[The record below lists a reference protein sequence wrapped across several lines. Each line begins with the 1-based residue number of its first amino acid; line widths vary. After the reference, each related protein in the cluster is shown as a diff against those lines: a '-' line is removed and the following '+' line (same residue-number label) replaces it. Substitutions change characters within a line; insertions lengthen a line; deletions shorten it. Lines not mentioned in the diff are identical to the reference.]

1 METDPL
7 NSSLREILDAVS
19 DGVYVTTDDREIV
32 FWSQGAERLTGYGA
46 ADVLGKH
53 CFDNILI
60 HTDLLGRNLCVDGCP
75 LWACIKTGERQHVD
89 EVFLKRKDGSRL
101 AVYVKAAR
109 LQVDG
114 RVYAVEV
121 FGDLQSVAGSVLTQK
136 INELSDASTID
147 QLTGLFN
154 RRYIDSILDAQFDMF
169 KRVHQRFGIVMLDV
183 DKFKYINDTF
193 GHLAGDEALRLV
205 ACSLRSTMRGMD
217 YLARFGGD
225 EFIIVCQMAETSGM
239 ESLGQRAIGLVHNS
253 VLSSQDGKSIYL
265 SISAGAAV
273 AERQDATAQDV
284 LKRADEALYRAK
296 NRGGNEFVLD

>member
-1 METDPL
+1 
-7 NSSLREILDAVS
+7 
-19 DGVYVTTDDREIV
+19 
-32 FWSQGAERLTGYGA
+32 
-46 ADVLGKH
+46 
-53 CFDNILI
+53 
-60 HTDLLGRNLCVDGCP
+60 
-75 LWACIKTGERQHVD
+75 
-89 EVFLKRKDGSRL
+89 
-101 AVYVKAAR
+101 
-109 LQVDG
+109 
-114 RVYAVEV
+114 
-121 FGDLQSVAGSVLTQK
+121 
-136 INELSDASTID
+136 
-147 QLTGLFN
+147 LFN

-205 ACSLRSTMRGMD
+205 ASSLRSTMRGMD